1 MKLACSAGRQALV
14 LVALSILWPACR
26 GALAPAELLFRNGA
40 VYTVNPAEPWAQAVA
55 VSSGRIVAVGSDE
68 DVASWV
74 WAPTRGWSISRAGC
88 CSPVSA
94 TLTSTR

>member
-26 GALAPAELLFRNGA
+26 GADPGALAPAELLFRNGA

-55 VSSGRIVAVGSDE
+55 
-68 DVASWV
+68 
-74 WAPTRGWSISRAGC
+74 ISRAGC